1 MAIAHPA
8 WMSGLRVAARS
19 DSQSRCGGLRAS
31 NRSYKGFRQ
40 PKSLERPTIQG
51 DSPVGDV
58 GGPPLR
64 LTFQSSTVTVELR
77 VKLVGPPS
85 KAKYSITTDSV
96 QVGRLNDEK
105 HPY

>member
-1 MAIAHPA
+1 M
-8 WMSGLRVAARS
+8 
-19 DSQSRCGGLRAS
+19 RAPI
-31 NRSYKGFRQ
+31 RSYKGLRQ
-40 PKSLERPTIQG
+40 PKRLESLTIQG

-58 GGPPLR
+58 GGPPIR

-77 VKLVGPPS
+77 VKLGGPPS
-85 KAKYSITTDSV
+85 KAKYSITTDSA